1 MLLFADGIPIAAIPV
16 ETYRIVVSPS
26 IPAIPLFTLTGYLLA
41 EGGSSARLVRLF
53 RALFAWMP
61 GGLVVATTLVC
72 AFFSTF
78 TGASGVT
85 ILALGGLLLPVLT
98 QNGLSERFSIG
109 LVTSTGSIGLL
120 FPPSLAVILYGIV
133 AQVPINDLYIAGIIP
148 GMLMVLAVSLYGLAQ
163 SLRAAVPRPAFD
175 LREAR
180 DAVWDAKWE
189 LLLPVVAL
197 IAIFGGFTTLIES
210 AALTVVYA
218 LIMQTLIHREVSPT
232 RDLPPILT
240 KSVTLIGG
248 VFAILGVAMGL
259 TSYLVDAMVTMQ
271 AAEWVQQFVES
282 PLVFLL
288 VLNIFLLVVGTVLDG
303 VSAII
308 VVVPLIVPIA
318 EAFGIAPLHLAVIF
332 LINLELGYLS
342 PPVGMNLFL
351 AGLRFNRP
359 MTEIFR
365 STLPFFFILLG
376 VVLFVTYV
384 PALTL
389 GAR

>member
-1 MLLFADGIPIAAIPV
+1 
-16 ETYRIVVSPS
+16 
-26 IPAIPLFTLTGYLLA
+26 
-41 EGGSSARLVRLF
+41 
-53 RALFAWMP
+53 
-61 GGLVVATTLVC
+61 
-72 AFFSTF
+72 
-78 TGASGVT
+78 
-85 ILALGGLLLPVLT
+85 VLT
-98 QNGLSERFSIG
+98 QNGLPERFSIG

-133 AQVPINDLYIAGIIP
+133 AQVPINDLFIAGIIP
-148 GMLMVLAVSLYGLAQ
+148 GMLMVLAVSLYGLAE
-163 SLRAAVPRPAFD
+163 SLRAANPRPPFD
-175 LREAR
+175 IREAR
-180 DAVWDAKWE
+180 EAAWDAKWE
-189 LLLPVVAL
+189 LMLPAVAL
-197 IAIFGGFTTLIES
+197 IAIFGGFTTLIEA

-218 LIMQTLIHREVSPT
+218 LVMQTLIHRDISPT
-232 RDLPPILT
+232 RDLPLILA

-259 TSYLVDAMVTMQ
+259 TNYLVDAMVAMS
-271 AAEWVQQFVES
+271 AAEWVQQYVDS

-288 VLNIFLLVVGTVLDG
+288 VLNVFLLVVGTVLDG
-303 VSAII
+303 VSAIV
-308 VVVPLIVPIA
+308 VVVPLIVPIS
-318 EAFGIAPLHLAVIF
+318 EAYGIDPLHLAVIF

-351 AGLRFNRP
+351 SGLRFERP

-376 VVLFVTYV
+376 VVLLVTYV

>member
-1 MLLFADGIPIAAIPV
+1 M
-16 ETYRIVVSPS
+16 
-26 IPAIPLFTLTGYLLA
+26 
-41 EGGSSARLVRLF
+41 
-53 RALFAWMP
+53 
-61 GGLVVATTLVC
+61 
-72 AFFSTF
+72 
-78 TGASGVT
+78 
-85 ILALGGLLLPVLT
+85 
-98 QNGLSERFSIG
+98 
-109 LVTSTGSIGLL
+109 
-120 FPPSLAVILYGIV
+120 
-133 AQVPINDLYIAGIIP
+133 
-148 GMLMVLAVSLYGLAQ
+148 
-163 SLRAAVPRPAFD
+163 PRPAFD
-175 LREAR
+175 LREAL

-189 LLLPVVAL
+189 LMLPVVAL

-232 RDLPPILT
+232 RDLPLILT

-271 AAEWVQQFVES
+271 AAEWVQQFVNS

-308 VVVPLIVPIA
+308 VVVPLIIPIA
-318 EAFGIAPLHLAVIF
+318 EAYGIAPLHLAVIF

-359 MTEIFR
+359 MTEIFH

-376 VVLFVTYV
+376 VVLLVTYV